1 VSNWERVLALL
12 LLGGLLWLGLWW
24 PAGADTSLSTNREL
38 DQVVVSV
45 SEFFASGGQGG
56 KTVILFAVVG
66 LFFGTLLNWSG
77 DYLRRFSAA
86 GAASPP
92 GSDTQLV
99 PAWWR
104 SAMWREWDWLGI
116 AIESLTA
123 LLFAYLWA
131 RYGPSWRLLELTFYT
146 SIFLLITLTDLRH
159 RLVLNIVFYPAIP
172 LTLLIRLLSSH
183 SVVPSTLL
191 GGAAGLALFMV
202 VMLVGR
208 GALGAGDVKL
218 AALIGVVVG
227 FPEVLWA
234 LALGIV
240 AGGIGALL
248 ILITR
253 RGGLKSYMPYAPF
266 LCLGA
271 MLVLLYYP
279 PLLPVGG

>member
-1 VSNWERVLALL
+1 MSNRERLLALL
-12 LLGGLLWLGLWW
+12 LLGGSLWLGLWW
-24 PAGADTSLSTNREL
+24 PAGADTSLGANWEV
-38 DQVVVSV
+38 DEVVVRV
-45 SEFFASGGQGG
+45 PEFLASGDQSGR
-56 KTVILFAVVG
+56 TVFLAAVAG
-66 LFFGTLLNWSG
+66 LFIGTLLNWGG
-77 DYLRRFSAA
+77 DYLRRFSVSDA
-86 GAASPP
+86 PP
-92 GSDTQLV
+92 PVGSDTQLV

-104 SAMWREWDWLGI
+104 SIMRRERDWSGI
-116 AIESLTA
+116 IVELLTA
-123 LLFAYLWA
+123 LLFAYLWG
-131 RYGPSWRLLELTFYT
+131 RYGLSWRLLELAFYT
-146 SIFLLITLTDLRH
+146 SILLLITLTDLRH
-159 RLVLNIVFYPAIP
+159 RLVLNVVVYPAIP
-172 LTLLIRLLSSH
+172 FTLLIRLLSPH
-183 SVVPSTLL
+183 PVIPSALL
-191 GGAAGLALFMV
+191 GGVAGLVLFLV

-240 AGGIGALL
+240 AGGVGALV

-279 PLLPVGG
+279 QRLPVR